1 MFKRKNKLSLAS
13 SIKQDHIRK
22 IMRKCE
28 REVILNTA
36 AYFWLSCLK
45 VDRALIGLKKCRN
58 VFTTAIESLE
68 KDFFFFHT
76 AYKIILSLP
85 FINYW

>member
-1 MFKRKNKLSLAS
+1 
-13 SIKQDHIRK
+13 
-22 IMRKCE
+22 MRKCK

-68 KDFFFFHT
+68 KDLFFSSCLQNYSVFDI
-76 AYKIILSLP
+76 YKLLVMNRCIIRRGKGTV
-85 FINYW
+85 

>member
-22 IMRKCE
+22 IMRKCK

-45 VDRALIGLKKCRN
+45 VDRALIGLKKCRY

-68 KDFFFFHT
+68 KDFFFHP

>member
-1 MFKRKNKLSLAS
+1 
-13 SIKQDHIRK
+13 
-22 IMRKCE
+22 MRKCK

-58 VFTTAIESLE
+58 VFTTAIERI
-68 KDFFFFHT
+68 FFHP

>member
-1 MFKRKNKLSLAS
+1 
-13 SIKQDHIRK
+13 
-22 IMRKCE
+22 MRKCK

-68 KDFFFFHT
+68 KDFFFHPG
-76 AYKIILSLP
+76 YKIILSLP